1 MRLREKEVN
10 IIKETVAD
18 IFGKDSTIYLFGS
31 RVNDNKK
38 GGDVDLFIISKNNSF
53 ENKIKT
59 LVELKRFLHK
69 PVDIVLHKDFKRDI
83 EQEALKGVK
92 IK

>member
-10 IIKETVAD
+10 IIKETVTD
-18 IFGKDSTIYLFGS
+18 IFGKDSMIYLFGS

-38 GGDVDLFIISKNNSF
+38 GGDVDLFIISRNNSF

-59 LVELKRFLHK
+59 LVKLKRFLHK
-69 PVDIVLHKDFKRDI
+69 PVDIVLHRDFKRDI

-92 IK
+92 IN